1 MRSTPVA
8 DHYETLGVT
17 REATPEEIKKAY
29 RRLARELHP
38 DVNPSEEASE
48 RFKGVTH
55 AYDVLSDPEQRQRYD
70 MGGGQSDM
78 GGFGDIFE
86 TFFGGGGFGGGQ
98 RGPRSRSERGDDAMI
113 RVDVTLEEVI
123 FGVQREVTIN
133 TAVLCGACQGSCCQ
147 PGTQPVTCD
156 VCHGQGQVQRQVRS
170 LFGNVVTMHP
180 CGSCHGY
187 GTVIEH
193 PCVECAG
200 KGRVRERR
208 TIPVDIPSGI
218 DTGTRLQM
226 RGGGEVGPGG
236 GPNGDLFIEF
246 RVTHDD
252 IFSRDGNDLLCTMQL
267 AMTDAILGVESTVPA
282 LDGEVAV
289 EIPAGTQSG
298 DIITVRGRGI
308 QALRSTSRGDLKIA
322 VQVATPEKLSS
333 REKDLV
339 RQLATLRKDAPPHLG
354 EFQQSFFGKIRDRFF
369 RQG

>member
-1 MRSTPVA
+1 MA
-8 DHYETLGVT
+8 DHYETLGVS

-48 RFKGVTH
+48 RFKAVTH

-70 MGGGQSDM
+70 VGGDANGGM

-113 RVDVTLEEVI
+113 RVDVALDEVI
-123 FGVQREVTIN
+123 FGSQRDITVN
-133 TAVLCGACQGSCCQ
+133 TAVLCDTCQGSCCQ
-147 PGTQPVTCD
+147 PGTHPVTCD
-156 VCHGQGQVQRQVRS
+156 VCGGQGQVQRQVRS

-180 CGSCHGY
+180 CGSCQGY

-193 PCVECAG
+193 PCITCGG

-246 RVTHDD
+246 RVTHHD
-252 IFSRDGNDLLCTMQL
+252 IFSRDGDDLLCTMQVS
-267 AMTDAILGVESTVPA
+267 MTDAILGVQSKLEG
-282 LDGEVAV
+282 LDGEIPV
-289 EIPAGTQSG
+289 EIEAGVQSG

-308 QALRSTSRGDLKIA
+308 QGLRTTNRGDLKIA
-322 VQVATPEKLSS
+322 VQVATPTKLSK
-333 REKDLV
+333 REQDLV
-339 RQLATLRKDAPPHLG
+339 RQLAALRKDDAPHLG
-354 EFQQSFFGKIRDRFF
+354 EFHQSFFGKIRDRFF
-369 RQG
+369 R

>member
-1 MRSTPVA
+1 MA
-8 DHYETLGVT
+8 DHYETLGVS

-48 RFKGVTH
+48 RFKSVTH

-70 MGGGQSDM
+70 MGGGQ
-78 GGFGDIFE
+78 GGAAGFGDIFE
-86 TFFGGGGFGGGQ
+86 TFFGGGFGGGQ
-98 RGPRSRSERGDDAMI
+98 RGPRSRTERGDDAMI
-113 RVDVTLEEVI
+113 RVDVSLEDVI
-123 FGVQREVTIN
+123 FGVQRDITVN
-133 TAVLCGACQGSCCQ
+133 TAVLCGVCQGSCCQ

-156 VCHGQGQVQRQVRS
+156 VCGGQGQVQRQVRS

-246 RVTHDD
+246 RVMHHDV
-252 IFSRDGNDLLCTMQL
+252 FSRDGNDLLCTMQVS
-267 AMTDAILGVESTVPA
+267 MTDAVLGAAAKLQA
-282 LDGEVAV
+282 LDGEV
-289 EIPAGTQSG
+289 EIELAAGTQSG
-298 DIITVRGRGI
+298 DVLTVRGRGI
-308 QALRSTSRGDLKIA
+308 QGLRSTTRGDLKIA
-322 VQVATPEKLSS
+322 VQVNTPTKLSK
-333 REKDLV
+333 REQDLV
-339 RQLATLRKDAPPHLG
+339 RQLASLRSDEPPHLG
-354 EFQQSFFGKIRDRFF
+354 EFQQGFFGKLRDRFF

>member
-1 MRSTPVA
+1 MA
-8 DHYETLGVT
+8 DHYETLGVS

-38 DVNPSEEASE
+38 DVNPSEDAAE

-70 MGGGQSDM
+70 MGGGQGGA

-86 TFFGGGGFGGGQ
+86 TFFGGGGFGGQQ
-98 RGPRSRSERGDDAMI
+98 RGPRSRAERGDDAMI
-113 RVDVTLEEVI
+113 RVDVQLEEVI
-123 FGVQREVTIN
+123 FGVQRDVTVN
-133 TAVLCGACQGSCCQ
+133 TAVLCSVCQGACTQ
-147 PGTQPVTCD
+147 PGTHPVTCD
-156 VCHGQGQVQRQVRS
+156 VCGGQGQVQRQVRS

-180 CGSCHGY
+180 CGSCQGY
-187 GTVIEH
+187 GTIIEH

-208 TIPVDIPSGI
+208 TITVDIPSGI

-246 RVTHDD
+246 RVMHHD
-252 IFSRDGNDLLCTMQL
+252 IFSRDGNDLLCTMQVS
-267 AMTDAILGVESTVPA
+267 MTDAILGASAKLSA
-282 LDGEVAV
+282 LDGEVEV
-289 EIPAGTQSG
+289 EVEAGVQSG
-298 DIITVRGRGI
+298 DVVTVRGRGI
-308 QALRSTSRGDLKIA
+308 QGLRSTTRGDLKIA
-322 VQVATPEKLSS
+322 VQVVTPHKLSG

-339 RQLATLRKDAPPHLG
+339 RQLAALRKDEPPHLG
-354 EFQQSFFGKIRDRFF
+354 EFQQGFFGKIRDRFF

>member
-1 MRSTPVA
+1 MA
-8 DHYETLGVT
+8 DHYETLGVS

-48 RFKGVTH
+48 KFKAVTH

-70 MGGGQSDM
+70 MGGDGSGGM

-86 TFFGGGGFGGGQ
+86 TFFGGGFGGGQ

-113 RVDVTLEEVI
+113 RVDVSLEEVV
-123 FGVQREVTIN
+123 FGSQREVTVN
-133 TAVLCGACQGSCCQ
+133 TAVLCETCQGSCCQ
-147 PGTQPVTCD
+147 PGTHPVTCD
-156 VCHGQGQVQRQVRS
+156 VCGGQGQVQRQVRS

-180 CGSCHGY
+180 CGSCQGY
-187 GTVIEH
+187 GTIIEH
-193 PCVECAG
+193 PCVSCGG

-218 DTGTRLQM
+218 DTGTRMQM

-246 RVTHDD
+246 RVTHHD

-267 AMTDAILGVESTVPA
+267 AMTDAILGAKTTVA
-282 LDGEVAV
+282 GLDGDVEV
-289 EIPAGTQSG
+289 EIEAGTQSG
-298 DIITVRGRGI
+298 DLITVRGRGI
-308 QALRSTSRGDLKIA
+308 QGLRTTTRGDLKIA
-322 VQVATPEKLSS
+322 VQVVTPTKLSK
-333 REKDLV
+333 REQDLV
-339 RQLATLRKDAPPHLG
+339 RQLAALRKDDAPHLG

-369 RQG
+369 R